1 MLGQL
6 DTYVDNLYFG
16 LKPILVNFQLEC
28 YSNYW
33 IYEQPMFWYCQF
45 IGLYLLASKFTL
57 E

>member
-6 DTYVDNLYFG
+6 GTYVDTCILV

-33 IYEQPMFWYCQF
+33 IYEQPIFWYCQIYWVIF
-45 IGLYLLASKFTL
+45 VGFQVHS
-57 E
+57 